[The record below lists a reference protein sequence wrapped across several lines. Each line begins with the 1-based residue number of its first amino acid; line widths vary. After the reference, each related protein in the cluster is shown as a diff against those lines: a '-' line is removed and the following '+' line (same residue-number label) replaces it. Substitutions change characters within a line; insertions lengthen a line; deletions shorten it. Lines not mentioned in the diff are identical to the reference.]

1 MKILTKKQKTWMIQK
16 DIKVGGFYSFPTM
29 GFNIYP
35 KPDYLTGEYMDTN
48 PFTRSLA
55 GEFFLVKEITDGF
68 CKGNFYN
75 KPKGSDMYITVNEL
89 SSRGLF
95 EMLVL
100 FLTCSMPFAI
110 YNMIKGGVDKIENA
124 KNLKL

>member
-16 DIKVGGFYSFPTM
+16 DIKVGSFYSFPAM
-29 GFNIYP
+29 GFNIYSSP
-35 KPDYLTGEYMDTN
+35 NYSTGEYMDTN

-75 KPKGSDMYITVNEL
+75 KPKGADMYITVSEL
-89 SSRGLF
+89 SRRGLF
-95 EMLVL
+95 EMLFL
-100 FLTCSMPFAI
+100 FLTCSIPLVV
-110 YNMIKGGVDKIENA
+110 YNMIKGGVGKIEST
-124 KNLKL
+124 KN

>member
-29 GFNIYP
+29 GFNIYL
-35 KPDYLTGEYMDTN
+35 KPDYSTGEYMHTN

-55 GEFFLVKEITDGF
+55 EEFFLVKEITEGF
-68 CKGNFYN
+68 CKGNFYD
-75 KPKGSDMYITVNEL
+75 KPKGTDMYITVSEL
-89 SSRGLF
+89 SRRSLF

-100 FLTCSMPFAI
+100 FLTCSVPFLI
-110 YNMIKGGVDKIENA
+110 YNIIKGGVDKIENT
-124 KNLKL
+124 KN